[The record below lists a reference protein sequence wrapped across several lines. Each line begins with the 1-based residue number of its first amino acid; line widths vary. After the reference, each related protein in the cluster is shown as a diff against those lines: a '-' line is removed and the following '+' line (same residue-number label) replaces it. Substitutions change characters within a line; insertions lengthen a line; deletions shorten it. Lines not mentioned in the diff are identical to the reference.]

1 MGAVRESRSGPRTR
15 SMASNTDDLPELLS
29 PIRTVCPSNFSSPA
43 AMPRKFLM
51 LSRAIRMFHVA
62 LFAHAGRHA
71 RFAYSF
77 GQSAF
82 FIHHM
87 RNLDE
92 NSITDIYD
100 EY

>member
-1 MGAVRESRSGPRTR
+1 
-15 SMASNTDDLPELLS
+15 
-29 PIRTVCPSNFSSPA
+29 
-43 AMPRKFLM
+43 MPRKFLM

-62 LFAHAGRHA
+62 LVAHAGRYA
-71 RFAYSF
+71 RFTYSF

-87 RNLDE
+87 RNPDE

-100 EY
+100 EYVQPERAAVQKRIAKWQKSLMAWKLCAVS